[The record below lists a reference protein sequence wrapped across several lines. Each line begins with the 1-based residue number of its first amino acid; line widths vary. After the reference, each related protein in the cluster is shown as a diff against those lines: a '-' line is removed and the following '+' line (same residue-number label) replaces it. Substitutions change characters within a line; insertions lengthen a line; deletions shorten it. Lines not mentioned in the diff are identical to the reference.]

1 MRLLFGLLVVAAL
14 VAAAVFFADHPGRVE
29 ILWRGWQIE
38 TTVGVLTAVAALA
51 ALAAG
56 LAIRVLR
63 LIVGSPKALVR
74 RRRERRRRA
83 GYRALT
89 RGMVAVAAG
98 DPREAQRC
106 ARKAE
111 TLSADPPLTLLLS
124 AQAAQLDGDEAAAKK
139 YFTAML
145 DRPETEFLGLR
156 GLLNQALREG
166 DRDAAL
172 RLAERARELRP
183 NAGWVSLSLL
193 DLEARDGRWAQARA
207 TIAHAAKQRIIDPD
221 RARHHRGV
229 VLYELGRAALGNG
242 DRRRA
247 LSLAAEARA
256 LTPDLAAPA
265 AHYARLLL
273 EDGRA
278 RAAAKAV
285 ERAWRTAPQAEL
297 AEVYRAIHAA
307 ETPLARVKS
316 FERLAAESPAA
327 RESHLALAEA
337 ALDAQLWGEAHRH
350 LERALTAPP
359 PGRGNADGASI
370 AVAAGVPTPR
380 ICVLTA
386 RLEEAEPGDH
396 RSNREWLDRAAA
408 AMPDPCWVCADCG
421 GASPVWRS
429 LCPHCGAFDTL
440 GWRTPAHGG
449 PVEAGQAVAD
459 LAAPA
464 PRSTAPPTKSTAD
477 TITAAALSTPRIS
490 PSPTPTSRRSTD

>member
-1 MRLLFGLLVVAAL
+1 
-14 VAAAVFFADHPGRVE
+14 
-29 ILWRGWQIE
+29 
-38 TTVGVLTAVAALA
+38 
-51 ALAAG
+51 
-56 LAIRVLR
+56 
-63 LIVGSPKALVR
+63 
-74 RRRERRRRA
+74 
-83 GYRALT
+83 
-89 RGMVAVAAG
+89 MVAVAAG

-111 TLSADPPLTLLLS
+111 ALCADPPLTLLLS

-139 YFTAML
+139 FFTAML

-156 GLLNQALREG
+156 GLLNQALRDGERG
-166 DRDAAL
+166 AAL

-183 NAGWVSLSLL
+183 NARWVSLSLL
-193 DLEARDGRWAQARA
+193 DLEARDGRWAQVRE
-207 TIAHAAKQRIIDPD
+207 TIAHAAKRRIIDPE

-229 VLYELGRAALGNG
+229 ALYELSRAALDNG

-256 LTPDLAAPA
+256 LIPDLAAPA

-285 ERAWRTAPQAEL
+285 GRAWRTAPQPEL
-297 AEVYRAIHAA
+297 AEAYRAIHAG

-337 ALDAQLWGEAHRH
+337 ALDAQLWGEARRH
-350 LERALTAPP
+350 LERALAAAPP
-359 PGRGNADGASI
+359 PGRGNPNGASI
-370 AVAAGVPTPR
+370 AAAAGVPTPR
-380 ICVLTA
+380 ICLLTA

-408 AMPDPCWVCADCG
+408 AMPDPCWICADCG
-421 GASPVWRS
+421 GESLEWRS
-429 LCPHCGAFDTL
+429 LCPHCGAFDAL
-440 GWRTPAHGG
+440 DWRTPVRAA
-449 PVEAGQAVAD
+449 PVEALPVAEQRSIQGLSPETAV
-459 LAAPA
+459 
-464 PRSTAPPTKSTAD
+464 RS
-477 TITAAALSTPRIS
+477 
-490 PSPTPTSRRSTD
+490 